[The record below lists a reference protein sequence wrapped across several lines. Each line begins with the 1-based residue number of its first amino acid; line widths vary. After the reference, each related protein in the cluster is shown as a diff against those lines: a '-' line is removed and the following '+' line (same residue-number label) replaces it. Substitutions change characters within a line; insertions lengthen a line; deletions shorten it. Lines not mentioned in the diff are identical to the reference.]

1 MRWALGQGCALG
13 KGGSTPGPPAPHL
26 RVGDFRGLLS
36 QAAALG
42 LDEVVVLGD
51 ILVRVVQAAR
61 AGPGRG
67 PRESEEGGLSG
78 GLPSNCPG
86 PGRPR

>member
-13 KGGSTPGPPAPHL
+13 KGGSIPLSGTPGPPAPHL

-42 LDEVVVLGD
+42 LDEVIVFGD
-51 ILVRVVQAAR
+51 ILV
-61 AGPGRG
+61 
-67 PRESEEGGLSG
+67 
-78 GLPSNCPG
+78 
-86 PGRPR
+86 